1 MSRAQ
6 QSRCL
11 RALVAAAPRRRV
23 AASLVPPIA
32 RAGSVASA
40 SSARPRPSGSAA
52 IPSSTI
58 MHPTRS
64 MQSSRTWFRRLTGA
78 STALA
83 LLACALPTSA
93 QPAPAPSP
101 APGGITPIQSP
112 SERADELHRE
122 AKALLEEEN
131 WEQALPKLREAYS
144 IKPSYDIV
152 TNLGWTLTAMEQH
165 VEAAHRMCEAL
176 DKLPTDVDRTRFDN
190 VYHDARSRVGA
201 ARILSAEAE
210 VAILV
215 DDRPA
220 SVCTHDQAKIVFVEP
235 GQHAFVAERD
245 GRRSEPVAPT
255 FTAGKE
261 VLVRLGAL
269 QEGAVAP
276 PNGDDGPSGML
287 VGGAVLAAL
296 GGAALIGGGI
306 MYGVSGGIES
316 DHAAL
321 GSAARAE
328 GIDCSPVSVATEAR
342 CAELAD
348 KGRQYQQLANASV
361 PTMIAGAGLL
371 VLGGILVGVAVASD
385 DDEPPQTTS
394 LDVWVGDG
402 AGAVFRFAW

>member
-1 MSRAQ
+1 
-6 QSRCL
+6 
-11 RALVAAAPRRRV
+11 
-23 AASLVPPIA
+23 
-32 RAGSVASA
+32 
-40 SSARPRPSGSAA
+40 
-52 IPSSTI
+52 
-58 MHPTRS
+58 
-64 MQSSRTWFRRLTGA
+64 MQSSRTWFRRLAGA

-93 QPAPAPSP
+93 QPAPAP

-122 AKALLEEEN
+122 AKALLEDEN
-131 WEQALPKLREAYS
+131 WEEALPKLREAYS
-144 IKPSYDIV
+144 LKPSYDIV
-152 TNLGWTLTAMEQH
+152 TNLGWTLSAMEQH

-176 DKLPTDVDRTRFDN
+176 DKLPTDVDRKRFDN
-190 VYHDARSRVGA
+190 VYNDARSRIGI

-276 PNGDDGPSGML
+276 PNGDDGPSGMFIAGN
-287 VGGAVLAAL
+287 VIGVAGVLAFIGGVIPYAL
-296 GGAALIGGGI
+296 ANNDLDGLATRAESLNATSDCDPPAFDPTGACAALTSEFDAARTQANAGVGVMAAGGGLI
-306 MYGVSGGIES
+306 AVGILLIAVDRAS
-316 DHAAL
+316 D
-321 GSAARAE
+321 SSRQDARA
-328 GIDCSPVSVATEAR
+328 PKV
-342 CAELAD
+342 
-348 KGRQYQQLANASV
+348 
-361 PTMIAGAGLL
+361 
-371 VLGGILVGVAVASD
+371 
-385 DDEPPQTTS
+385 
-394 LDVWVGDG
+394 DVWAGNG
-402 AGAVFRFAW
+402 AGASITVPF